1 MGVFDWTGSV
11 LDSEVYFPLAGYD
24 GPGFHTWPSGHI
36 PQDNGSETASSHP
49 APAKKTLGEA
59 FGAATGVSDPRL
71 QKNRGARATTLE
83 PQIRNDYAGKL
94 TSRRGI
100 PARAGS
106 STSVIRRLHALVRW
120 CFPDGGEQVCLVAD
134 GEWSTMWNVMECCVD
149 LCSGRSVFGGRR
161 VRVRPGGA
169 CLGAGACS

>member
-1 MGVFDWTGSV
+1 M
-11 LDSEVYFPLAGYD
+11 DSF
-24 GPGFHTWPSGHI
+24 
-36 PQDNGSETASSHP
+36 P
-49 APAKKTLGEA
+49 APAFSKKTFGETRA
-59 FGAATGVSDPRL
+59 DTVESVFLHRPGGSGVSDPRL
-71 QKNRGARATTLE
+71 QKNRGARATTLG
-83 PQIRNDYAGKL
+83 PQIRKDYAGKL